1 VVVVIVRIGHLRL
14 NITIGSVA
22 RLGITYKYIKMIGS
36 LLLSLRRVLS
46 IYF

>member
-1 VVVVIVRIGHLRL
+1 VVVVIVKIGHSRL
-14 NITIGSVA
+14 NITIGNAV
-22 RLGITYKYIKMIGS
+22 RLGITYKYIKRIGS